1 MGRDGQADQHGC
13 LRTHIIYVCW
23 FCLFDHSGQPAGVC
37 LGRDVRFEMSSNYD
51 LLVALRNETGLRKS
65 CCWDLHS
72 TLVSCLQGLQVVT
85 SWSFLKRAAWTK
97 PKDDIYINL
106 ICCVP
111 LWLCSFSLM
120 KQTEILDLEQCH
132 ISYPVPHD
140 TLCSSPEGSY
150 HWDKPL
156 TSFLCLLPL
165 FGIFSGVS
173 LFRIHEFCAAPFTV
187 VSLREGGRMENS
199 PSQLSQ

>member
-1 MGRDGQADQHGC
+1 MGTYGKAGRAGKVRGIVLYVREQPAWWSSATDGCCCSWELMGQDGQADQHEC
-13 LRTHIIYVCW
+13 LCTHIIYVCW

-37 LGRDVRFEMSSNYD
+37 LDRDVRFEMSSNYD

-85 SWSFLKRAAWTK
+85 SWSFLERAAWTK

-111 LWLCSFSLM
+111 FWLCSFSLM
-120 KQTEILDLEQCH
+120 KQTEILDLE
-132 ISYPVPHD
+132 
-140 TLCSSPEGSY
+140 
-150 HWDKPL
+150 
-156 TSFLCLLPL
+156 
-165 FGIFSGVS
+165 
-173 LFRIHEFCAAPFTV
+173 
-187 VSLREGGRMENS
+187 
-199 PSQLSQ
+199 